1 MTRSIS
7 PVGRA
12 ATALVLAGAGL
23 SVTGGTAWADTT
35 VPCGTPAHDALYTTT
50 HHDAVPAVTHEV
62 TVIDQAYVPGQ
73 AAVPEESH
81 IETTWVDGDGWSA
94 TGDSTVVEDAPAYTD
109 YGWLRT
115 VIDVE
120 GVEGHA
126 AVPAVTHDETVVDED
141 AYDETV
147 EDSPA
152 VDAVDEVFHLDTVVD
167 KDAYDETV
175 EDSPAV
181 DAVDEVSHF
190 VTVVDKDAYDETV
203 VDSPAIAAVD
213 EVSHFD
219 TVVDKAAW
227 DENVVDA
234 NGYAFTQKNGNVRYE
249 SSATWNAGAGGA
261 GWTRAA
267 NLDKSHVVHHAAE
280 THQAKVIDTPA
291 SPAVPAV
298 THVVHHAAETHQV
311 KVIDTPASPAVPAVT
326 HVVHHA
332 AETHQVKVIDTPA
345 SPAVAAVTHVV
356 HHAAETH
363 TETVIDVPAVAAV
376 EAVEEVSHVET
387 AWTQDM
393 ATSPE
398 GDGWALTGQEFAH
411 YAETHVR
418 YEFARTVVD
427 VAAVPAVE
435 EVPEVSHTETV
446 VDTPEV
452 APWDEQVLVSEAT
465 PAGAP
470 CPPKV
475 ETAVLG
481 EATTS
486 NPASVPAQTQ
496 SLAHTGSDLVVPL
509 GAGLVLVVVGG
520 ALIAAGRRREV

>member
-1 MTRSIS
+1 MTTRSIS

-23 SVTGGTAWADTT
+23 SFSGVTAWADTT
-35 VPCGTPAHDALYTTT
+35 VPCGTPAHPALYTTT

-62 TVIDQAYVPGQ
+62 TVIDQAYVPGE
-73 AAVPEESH
+73 AGVPEESH
-81 IETTWVDGDGWSA
+81 IETTWVDGDGTPEGEGWST
-94 TGDSTVVEDAPAYTD
+94 TGESTVVEDAPAYTD
-109 YGWLRT
+109 HGWLRT
-115 VIDVE
+115 VIDRA
-120 GVEGHA
+120 GVEGQP
-126 AVPAVTHDETVVDED
+126 AVPAVTHDETVVDK
-141 AYDETV
+141 AAWDETV
-147 EDSPA
+147 TDSPA
-152 VDAVDEVFHLDTVVD
+152 
-167 KDAYDETV
+167 K
-175 EDSPAV
+175 

-190 VTVVDKDAYDETV
+190 E
-203 VDSPAIAAVD
+203 
-213 EVSHFD
+213 

-227 DENVVDA
+227 DETVVDSPAKDAVEEVSHFETVVDKAAWDETVVDA
-234 NGYAFTQKNGNVRYE
+234 NGYAFTQKNGNVRWE
-249 SSATWNAGAGGA
+249 DSATWNAGTGGA

-267 NLDKSHVVHHAAE
+267 SLDKTHVVHHDAV
-280 THQAKVIDTPA
+280 THQEKVIDTPG

-298 THVVHHAAETHQV
+298 THVVHHDAVTHQV

-326 HVVHHA
+326 HVVHHDA
-332 AETHQVKVIDTPA
+332 VTSQVKVIDTPA
-345 SPAVAAVTHVV
+345 SPAVPAVTHVV
-356 HHAAETH
+356 HHDAVTH
-363 TETVIDVPAVAAV
+363 TVTVVDAEAVPAV
-376 EAVEEVSHVET
+376 EAVEELSHVET
-387 AWTQDM
+387 AWTQDV
-393 ATSPE
+393 ATAPE
-398 GDGWALTGQEFAH
+398 GEGWVLSGEEVVH
-411 YAETHVR
+411 DAETHVR
-418 YEFARTVVD
+418 YEFTRTVVD

-446 VDTPEV
+446 VDVPEV

-481 EATTS
+481 ETATS

-520 ALIAAGRRREV
+520 ALVAAGRRREV